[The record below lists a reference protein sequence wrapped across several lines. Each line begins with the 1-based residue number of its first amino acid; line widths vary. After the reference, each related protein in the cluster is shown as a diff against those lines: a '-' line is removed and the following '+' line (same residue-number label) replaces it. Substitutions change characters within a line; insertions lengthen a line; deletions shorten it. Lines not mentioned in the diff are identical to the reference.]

1 MSRTEPTRMPE
12 LMSHDR
18 ADLDA
23 LLEAGVLAHLSFVD
37 DDGTPAVLPT
47 AVARW
52 GDLLLAHGSTGS
64 RWMRRVASGVPTA
77 VSVAVVDGV
86 IVARSA
92 FESSLVSTSAVLFGS
107 FAVLEGADHE
117 AALDVLTDRMLPGR
131 TSEVRRHTRREL
143 AATLVLAM
151 PIQTWSLR
159 RSDGWPED
167 PEEDVAGSAWA
178 GLLRYG
184 APPVTRHPAP
194 DLRPGI
200 PEPGS
205 LDRVRGVR

>member
-1 MSRTEPTRMPE
+1 MPD
-12 LMSHDR
+12 LMSHER

-23 LLEAGVLAHLSFVD
+23 LLDSGVLAHIAFVD

-64 RWMRRVASGVPTA
+64 RWMRRVASGAPTA

-92 FESSLVSTSAVLFGS
+92 FESSLLYTSAVLFGS
-107 FAVLEGADHE
+107 FRVLEGAEHE
-117 AALDVLTDRMLPGR
+117 TALDVLTDRMLPGR
-131 TSEVRRHTRREL
+131 TAEVRRPHRREL

-151 PIQTWSLR
+151 PIETWSLR

-167 PEEDVAGSAWA
+167 PEDDIAGPAWA
-178 GLLRYG
+178 GVLRYG
-184 APPVTRHPAP
+184 EPAVTRHPAP

-200 PEPGS
+200 AEPGS
-205 LDRVRGVR
+205 LDAIRGVR